1 MRILP
6 VAASLA
12 ALLCTGVAVWL
23 VWQSPGAIDD
33 AGPYR
38 PPATT
43 PGPAVRVR
51 IDPGESPEEI
61 GQRLE
66 DMAVIDSAAQFEV
79 LVALMGYDRML
90 QAGEYEFDQ
99 HTPALQAVYRI
110 RMGQLS
116 PRLVTVVEGWRLE
129 ETADAVAAQ
138 GVSRDEFL
146 AAAKVGTYDYPFLAG
161 LAEGDSL
168 EGYLFPATYPVGSL
182 DKPEDIVRRMLDA
195 FQQNV
200 PAEVE
205 QKAADLGLTLHEAVT
220 LASIIE
226 REARVPEE
234 RPVMAQVFLSR
245 LRLGMPLEADPTVQ
259 YAIATPESVR
269 LYGYW
274 KQGLTRSDLE
284 AASPYN
290 TYRFRGLPPG
300 PICSPG
306 LDSILAAVNPADTN
320 YLYFVA
326 RPDGSHA
333 FAETL
338 DEHLKN
344 VEKYASQ

>member
-1 MRILP
+1 MRFLP
-6 VAASLA
+6 TVASIA
-12 ALLCTGVAVWL
+12 AVVCTGAAAWL
-23 VWQSPGAIDD
+23 IWQSPGVIDD

-38 PPATT
+38 PRAST

-51 IDPGESPEEI
+51 IESGESPEEI
-61 GQRLE
+61 GRRLE

-90 QAGEYEFDQ
+90 QAGEYEFNQ
-99 HTPALQAVYRI
+99 HSPALEVVYRI
-110 RMGQLS
+110 RNGQTS
-116 PRLVTVVEGWRLE
+116 PRLVTVVEGWRLQE
-129 ETADAVAAQ
+129 IADAFAAQ
-138 GVSRDEFL
+138 GVPRDEFL
-146 AAAKVGTYDYPFLAG
+146 AAAEAGLYDYPFLAG
-161 LAEGDSL
+161 LGQDDSL

-220 LASIIE
+220 LASVIE

-259 YAIATPESVR
+259 YAIASPESVR

-284 AASPYN
+284 TASPYN

-306 LDSILAAVNPADTN
+306 LDSILAAVSPADTN

-326 RPDGSHA
+326 KPDGSHA

-338 DEHLKN
+338 SEHLEN
-344 VEKYASQ
+344 VERYGSQ

>member
-1 MRILP
+1 MRFLP

-12 ALLCTGVAVWL
+12 AVLCTGAAAWL
-23 VWQSPGAIDD
+23 VWQSPGAIHD
-33 AGPYR
+33 AGSYR
-38 PPATT
+38 PRAST

-51 IDPGESPEEI
+51 IEPGESPEEI
-61 GQRLE
+61 GRRLE
-66 DMAVIDSAAQFEV
+66 DMAVIDSASQFEV
-79 LVALMGYDRML
+79 LVALMGYDRLL

-99 HTPALQAVYRI
+99 HTAALEVVYRI
-110 RMGQLS
+110 RRGQTS
-116 PRLVTVVEGWRLE
+116 PRLVTLVEGWRLE
-129 ETADAVAAQ
+129 ETADAIAAQ
-138 GVSRDEFL
+138 GIPRDDFL
-146 AAAKVGTYDYPFLAG
+146 AAAKAGPYDYPFLAE
-161 LAEGDSL
+161 LKEGDSL

-182 DKPEDIVRRMLDA
+182 DKPEDLVRRMLDA

-226 REARVPEE
+226 REARLPEE

-259 YAIATPESVR
+259 YAIADPQSVR

-284 AASPYN
+284 SASPYN
-290 TYRFRGLPPG
+290 TYRHRGLPPG

-326 RPDGSHA
+326 KPDGSHA

-338 DEHLKN
+338 DEHLEN
-344 VEKYASQ
+344 VKKYGGQ